1 MRNLKFRTILIILMV
16 FLTSGVYGQVK
27 GGTEEK
33 EIKVINTNPI
43 DEDGDENNGQRSL
56 VHYCNEV
63 IGELN
68 LETDVLSLN
77 FNETYSFAQIYIYK
91 DGICIFDRSL
101 SVMEGGI
108 ATFNLSAFGS
118 GDYMIEVLTD
128 ELYMYGSFEIE

>member
-1 MRNLKFRTILIILMV
+1 MV
-16 FLTSGVYGQVK
+16 FLTSGVSAQVK

-43 DEDGDENNGQRSL
+43 DEDEDENNGQRSL

-68 LETDVLSLN
+68 LESDVLSLN

-108 ATFNLSAFGS
+108 VTFNLSAFGS

>member
-16 FLTSGVYGQVK
+16 FLTSGVSAQVK

-43 DEDGDENNGQRSL
+43 DEDEDENNGQRSL

-108 ATFNLSAFGS
+108 VTFNLSAFGS

>member
-16 FLTSGVYGQVK
+16 FLTSGVYAQVK

-108 ATFNLSAFGS
+108 VTFNLSAFGS

-128 ELYMYGSFEIE
+128 ELHMYGSFEIE

>member
-16 FLTSGVYGQVK
+16 FLTSGVSAQVK

-43 DEDGDENNGQRSL
+43 DEDEDENNGQRSL
-56 VHYCNEV
+56 VHYCDEV

-108 ATFNLSAFGS
+108 VTFNLSAFGS

>member
-1 MRNLKFRTILIILMV
+1 MV
-16 FLTSGVYGQVK
+16 FLTSGVSAQVK

-43 DEDGDENNGQRSL
+43 DEDEDENNGQRSL
-56 VHYCNEV
+56 VHYCDEV

-108 ATFNLSAFGS
+108 VTFNLSAFGS

>member
-16 FLTSGVYGQVK
+16 FLTSGLSAQTEGQ
-27 GGTEEK
+27 TTEK
-33 EIKVINTNPI
+33 EIKVIKTGTVDDNGGH
-43 DEDGDENNGQRSL
+43 EEGQRSL
-56 VHYCNEV
+56 VHYCNQI

-91 DGICIFDRSL
+91 DGICIFDRSQ
-101 SVMEGGI
+101 SVIEGGI
-108 ATFNLSAFGS
+108 VTFNLSAFGS

>member
-1 MRNLKFRTILIILMV
+1 MV
-16 FLTSGVYGQVK
+16 FLTSGVSAQVK

-43 DEDGDENNGQRSL
+43 DEDEDENNGQRSL

-108 ATFNLSAFGS
+108 VTFNLSAFGS

>member
-16 FLTSGVYGQVK
+16 FLTSGLSAQTEGQ
-27 GGTEEK
+27 TTEK
-33 EIKVINTNPI
+33 EI
-43 DEDGDENNGQRSL
+43 DNGGHEERQRSL
-56 VHYCNEV
+56 VHYCNQI

-108 ATFNLSAFGS
+108 VTFNLSAFG
-118 GDYMIEVLTD
+118 
-128 ELYMYGSFEIE
+128 